1 MTDDWDPSIPKH
13 KELAH
18 QIELGNGIPEMRHI
32 SSARNALKNVGF
44 EIEHEED
51 LADRSDEIP
60 WYYPLEGDMRKAQT
74 FWDYLTVW
82 RTSKMGQFFTH
93 NGTWF
98 MEKVGLIP
106 KGTWSVGE
114 SLRLAGEALV
124 AGGQSKVRRSF
135 ISVGLGFDLPLHSP
149 TAVYANVPC
158 RQSQAQD
165 KLGSIPAIYLPC
177 EQPIYNDTLLYFI
190 RLVALVLPDV
200 PILKVM
206 TSANCRLICR
216 FNWGVNARYC

>member
-1 MTDDWDPSIPKH
+1 MFLIQFGVYEWVMTEDWDPSIPRH

-44 EIEHEED
+44 DIEHEED
-51 LADRSDEIP
+51 LADSSDEIP

-114 SLRLAGEALV
+114 SLRLAGDALV
-124 AGGQSKVRRSF
+124 AGGQSKVRRS
-135 ISVGLGFDLPLHSP
+135 LTPLPPSTLTYHCNLP
-149 TAVYANVPC
+149 PAVYANVPC
-158 RQSQAQD
+158 RQPQAKND
-165 KLGSIPAIYLPC
+165 LASIPVFFFFGSPA
-177 EQPIYNDTLLYFI
+177 NDT
-190 RLVALVLPDV
+190 
-200 PILKVM
+200 
-206 TSANCRLICR
+206 
-216 FNWGVNARYC
+216 